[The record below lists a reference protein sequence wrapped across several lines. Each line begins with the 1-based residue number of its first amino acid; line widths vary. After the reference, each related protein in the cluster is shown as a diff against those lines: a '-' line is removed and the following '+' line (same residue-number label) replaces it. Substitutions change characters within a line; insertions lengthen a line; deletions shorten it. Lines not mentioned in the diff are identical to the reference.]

1 MSCETD
7 KHFQNDVINL
17 IVLGSGGVGKSAIT
31 VRYVSHHFI
40 QFYDPTIEDSYRTLK
55 TINGQEYQINI
66 TDTAG
71 QEEYSALRD
80 MYIRQSEGFILVFSL
95 ISPTS
100 LTDLYLFKDS
110 IYRILDYEPS
120 IDNLN
125 TNDSNYIPILLCGNK
140 KDLISERK
148 INPEEIKRI
157 SDDWKCLYREVS
169 AKTSDGIDE
178 MFHDFLKEIIRVRD
192 LKQNLKNIEH
202 KINENKN
209 NKIIPKQNKKYYKC
223 VSL

>member
-1 MSCETD
+1 MSCKDNKQFLNNNT
-7 KHFQNDVINL
+7 NNNIN
-17 IVLGSGGVGKSAIT
+17 IIMLGSGGVGKSAIT

-55 TINGQEYQINI
+55 TINCQEYQINI

-178 MFHDFLKEIIRVRD
+178 MFNDFIKEIIKIRN
-192 LKQNLKNIEH
+192 LKQLSKNEEF
-202 KINENKN
+202 K
-209 NKIIPKQNKKYYKC
+209 NKIILKQNKKHKKC
-223 VSL
+223 VNL

>member
-1 MSCETD
+1 MSCKD
-7 KHFQNDVINL
+7 NKQFLNNNIN
-17 IVLGSGGVGKSAIT
+17 IIMLGSGGVGKSAIT
-31 VRYVSHHFI
+31 VRYISHHFI

-55 TINGQEYQINI
+55 TINGQEYQINV

-95 ISPTS
+95 TSLTS

-110 IYRILDYEPS
+110 IYRILDYEPN

-125 TNDSNYIPILLCGNK
+125 INDSNYIPILLCGNK

-148 INPEEIKRI
+148 INYEDMKHL
-157 SDDWKCLYREVS
+157 SDEWKCLYREVS

-178 MFHDFLKEIIRVRD
+178 MFNDFIKEIIKIRN
-192 LKQNLKNIEH
+192 LKQLLKNEEF
-202 KINENKN
+202 K
-209 NKIIPKQNKKYYKC
+209 NKIILKQNKKHKKC
-223 VSL
+223 VNL